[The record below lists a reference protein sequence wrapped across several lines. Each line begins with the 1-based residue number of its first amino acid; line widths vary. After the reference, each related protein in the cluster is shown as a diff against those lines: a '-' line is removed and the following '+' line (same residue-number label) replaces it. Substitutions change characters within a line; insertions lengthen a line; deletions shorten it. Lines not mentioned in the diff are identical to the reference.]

1 MLGRRLSVKQEQ
13 TPILLQHLKIRTNPP
28 ECQYGQTSAS
38 GLEPGNLHCS
48 SVMVPGV
55 RMRGT
60 WNPFLRGASRS
71 RFSITQVI
79 LTQFQPIYVPSEST
93 FSAFGVAVRH
103 KMILCQS
110 YTLGTTVIQHS
121 RQHKQEAV
129 LHNSANSLTN
139 Q

>member
-1 MLGRRLSVKQEQ
+1 MGQAGTNLYTISASESLNKPTRMSIQE
-13 TPILLQHLKIRTNPP
+13 
-28 ECQYGQTSAS
+28 TSAS
-38 GLEPGNLHCS
+38 GLEPGNLRCS
-48 SVMVPGV
+48 SVTVPGV

-79 LTQFQPIYVPSEST
+79 LTQFQPIYVPSKST

-110 YTLGTTVIQHS
+110 HKLGTTAIQPS
-121 RQHKQEAV
+121 RQHQQKAV